1 MVKKDK
7 KVKKSKKKVQQLPAS
22 VKALL
27 QYMSGTS
34 ATIGNYPVKG
44 KATETSPL
52 DTLVKFLT
60 SQPAYQA
67 QAQQQSFK
75 EDVKRVIEE
84 ERKAREE
91 QTKMLKESQEQLF
104 SRYEGTV
111 YGGESR
117 TQMRALEE
125 LLQKQQG
132 DIEQLKRIEE
142 TKSRGGRYSK
152 EVLKAM
158 EKEKK
163 SLKEA
168 GVSEEAGVSKEGKK
182 KRREQPQYN
191 VQTSST
197 SSLPPAEAVTMQQTI
212 TPSTQQI
219 QSSGYSATLPKAE
232 SASPEIARP
241 TQQLITA
248 LFSKPPSKEEQP
260 QEKTEVLTK
269 STPKEKKQQLAR
281 GMMGSNKPEPSS
293 RSEITPIEVEA
304 IIPQQTTKRAGR
316 QKSSDNQ

>member
-27 QYMSGTS
+27 QYMGGTS

-44 KATETSPL
+44 KATETAPL
-52 DTLVKFLT
+52 ETLIKFLT

-91 QTKMLKESQEQLF
+91 QTKMLKESQEQLL

-111 YGGESR
+111 YGGESKS
-117 TQMRALEE
+117 QMRALEE
-125 LLQKQQG
+125 QIKGLQEQTQRLADVKGKPGRPTKQAQ
-132 DIEQLKRIEE
+132 
-142 TKSRGGRYSK
+142 
-152 EVLKAM
+152 M
-158 EKEKK
+158 E
-163 SLKEA
+163 SLKELE
-168 GVSEEAGVSKEGKK
+168 SLREAQEPPLLPPKIQRSQSVVPIRELQYLAETTAT
-182 KRREQPQYN
+182 KR
-191 VQTSST
+191 
-197 SSLPPAEAVTMQQTI
+197 LAPAEATTIQQAI

-232 SASPEIARP
+232 TASPEITRP
-241 TQQLITA
+241 TPQSVVSF
-248 LFSKPPSKEEQP
+248 FSKRPSKEEQP
-260 QEKTEVLTK
+260 QTQLTRFTTEEEKSK
-269 STPKEKKQQLAR
+269 IAR
-281 GMMGSNKPEPSS
+281 ETLGSNAPQPTS
-293 RSEITPIEVEA
+293 RSEIIPSGEGAKTPPRT
-304 IIPQQTTKRAGR
+304 IIKVGR
-316 QKSSDNQ
+316 PKSSGKQ